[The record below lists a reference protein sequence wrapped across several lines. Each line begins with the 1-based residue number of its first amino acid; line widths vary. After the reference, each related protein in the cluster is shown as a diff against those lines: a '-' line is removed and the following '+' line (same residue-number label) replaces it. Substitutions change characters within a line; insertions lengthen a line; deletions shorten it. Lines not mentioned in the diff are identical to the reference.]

1 MDQPTF
7 YQQLRRAGYQV
18 LGCGK
23 FDLHKASPIWGL
35 DGRARLDEWGFTGGI
50 DNGGKWDAVRNGAE
64 VPRDPY
70 MAFLHQRGLAA
81 MHVEDFNQRNQ
92 GKQYVSTFPTPLPD
106 DAYCDNWIAE
116 NGLHLLQ
123 SVPPGQPWFLQ
134 VNFAGP
140 HPPVDI
146 TRSME
151 KTARGRA
158 YPAPHQSTQ
167 YDAEKHNAIRQN
179 YSAMIENIDRGLGRF
194 LDELQK
200 RNERARTIVIYSS
213 DHGEML
219 GDHDLW
225 GKSKPQDPAVRVPL
239 LFSGPGI
246 ARGRV
251 SDALVSLSDLAATFI
266 DLAGA
271 ASLDAT
277 DGRSLKS
284 LLRGDQSALREY
296 VVSALN
302 PWRMVFD
309 GQYKLVEGYG
319 EADQIFLYD
328 LLEDPG
334 EDQNLAS
341 KATDVV
347 KRLHQI
353 LEASQW

>member
-1 MDQPTF
+1 M
-7 YQQLRRAGYQV
+7 
-18 LGCGK
+18 
-23 FDLHKASPIWGL
+23 
-35 DGRARLDEWGFTGGI
+35 
-50 DNGGKWDAVRNGAE
+50 
-64 VPRDPY
+64 
-70 MAFLHQRGLAA
+70 
-81 MHVEDFNQRNQ
+81 
-92 GKQYVSTFPTPLPD
+92 
-106 DAYCDNWIAE
+106 
-116 NGLHLLQ
+116 
-123 SVPPGQPWFLQ
+123 
-134 VNFAGP
+134 
-140 HPPVDI
+140 
-146 TRSME
+146 
-151 KTARGRA
+151 
-158 YPAPHQSTQ
+158 
-167 YDAEKHNAIRQN
+167 
-179 YSAMIENIDRGLGRF
+179 
-194 LDELQK
+194 
-200 RNERARTIVIYSS
+200 VIYSS
-213 DHGEML
+213 DRGEML
-219 GDHDLW
+219 GDHALW